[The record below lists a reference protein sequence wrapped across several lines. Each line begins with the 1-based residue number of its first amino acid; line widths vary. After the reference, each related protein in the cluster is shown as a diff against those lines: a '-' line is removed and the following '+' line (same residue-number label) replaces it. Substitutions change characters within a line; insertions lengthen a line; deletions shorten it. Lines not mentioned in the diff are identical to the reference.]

1 MHAFFSPAVALMNR
15 LRYAAKFMVL
25 GGLMLSVIAFLLVT
39 LILTRVQSMVS
50 TQHELDGLRWLERVN
65 RAVELAQQHRG
76 LSSGVLSGNASMQA
90 SRAAKEKEVDQA
102 LEAVSV
108 ELPSGLSVSPRWQ
121 AVRADWAEIRGR
133 GLSWSAA
140 ESVERHTQW
149 INRLLLFMVDV
160 ADESELTLEGE
171 MGFYYLMDTIVT
183 KLPAMLEPIGL
194 TRARGTAIL
203 TRKSMSMAQRVE
215 LITGVAQIEV
225 AQRTQ
230 LLNTEKIASSMPQ
243 VAQALKDGRR
253 EFDANVQKVLG
264 MVRDE
269 VLSEKYGIGANDY
282 FSTTTALLDQ
292 GYTLMNGVLLP
303 LLKDGLSARRSALQ
317 RELVGVVALSLV
329 VLGVL
334 LYLGCGI
341 YLSVRNSVASF
352 QQGAQRLAA
361 GDLSVEFA
369 VEGRDEL
376 HRAGADFN
384 AMALA
389 LRRFVGELKDNVNEL
404 RTAADT
410 LATSSEQIAKGSA
423 LESESAAGMAASV
436 EEMTVG
442 VDTIAH
448 NAHEVQTLSDESAEL
463 AGRGGDIVEHVVAD
477 IREIATAV
485 NHAAETVEALGQ
497 QSGRI
502 SAIVGAIREVAGQ
515 TNLLALNAA
524 IEAARAG
531 EAGRGFAVVA
541 DEVRKL
547 SERTALSAQEISG
560 MIEAVQAGTSAVVA
574 GMGDGVARVARG
586 VEQAG
591 LAGQAIG
598 DIQVRAQQVREAVA
612 GISNSL
618 REQSSAS
625 NELARNVERIAQMAE
640 ESNAAVQGSLD
651 TARRLHRLALSL
663 DEGIGR
669 FKL

>member
-1 MHAFFSPAVALMNR
+1 
-15 LRYAAKFMVL
+15 MVNSL
-25 GGLMLSVIAFLLVT
+25 P
-39 LILTRVQSMVS
+39 
-50 TQHELDGLRWLERVN
+50 
-65 RAVELAQQHRG
+65 
-76 LSSGVLSGNASMQA
+76 QA
-90 SRAAKEKEVDQA
+90 
-102 LEAVSV
+102 
-108 ELPSGLSVSPRWQ
+108 
-121 AVRADWAEIRGR
+121 
-133 GLSWSAA
+133 
-140 ESVERHTQW
+140 
-149 INRLLLFMVDV
+149 
-160 ADESELTLEGE
+160 
-171 MGFYYLMDTIVT
+171 
-183 KLPAMLEPIGL
+183 
-194 TRARGTAIL
+194 
-203 TRKSMSMAQRVE
+203 
-215 LITGVAQIEV
+215 
-225 AQRTQ
+225 
-230 LLNTEKIASSMPQ
+230 
-243 VAQALKDGRR
+243 AQALKDGRR

-292 GYTLMNGVLLP
+292 GYKLMHRVLLP